1 MFKRAAVLMVS
12 CVALLAGC
20 GGNPQVEN
28 EASPSD
34 VTSVGSELTCGAD
47 GEAVCNG
54 VCTSVYSDLENC
66 GWCGMR
72 CGVPGGNNVCW
83 YGTCYAC
90 DSNGTNCVAI

>member
-12 CVALLAGC
+12 CVALLSGC
-20 GGNPQVEN
+20 GGAPQPAN
-28 EASPSD
+28 EEIRSD
-34 VTSVGSELTCGAD
+34 AQGLVCEGD
-47 GEAVCNG
+47 GVAVCNG
-54 VCTSVYSDLENC
+54 VCTSTYDDVQNC

-90 DSNGTNCVAI
+90 DSNQTNCVAI